1 MVKKQQMRPPA
12 TFTNRPFSL
21 RLPEVISKAGQFQNW
36 TLASP
41 LLDKKSIIP
50 VQNNLTQPPPSE
62 QSTTD
67 QVSFTL
73 APIQNFKPPVT
84 ADESQKA
91 QPSPDKL
98 DDTPVLVT
106 VANDNGKT
114 ANHNPTTLLAFHYDP
129 QESSVSY
136 LVDLNFLED
145 KYPGVLDKLAQAEV
159 EARQHDYDPQTA
171 QVLQNRVIDN
181 PTWPAGSTPNVR
193 DKITAKSSELRSANP
208 TLNSQNAA
216 DYDFDKAQG
225 AAEDLLR
232 KLDGMF
238 PQDKYPDLKM
248 AARAKAPASLEKKMD
263 KMVQKADD
271 YTLGHLTDTV
281 GARIDCKDLKS
292 LSNITYKLEEQFGD
306 KLVARCDYLTNP
318 GENGY
323 RAIHYI
329 VDLGDRMA
337 EIQVTTH
344 KLRAA
349 DLATHDTVY
358 KPDIPIPK
366 ATSEKI
372 ATAADRIMY
381 LECLDVL
388 GLR

>member
-1 MVKKQQMRPPA
+1 M
-12 TFTNRPFSL
+12 
-21 RLPEVISKAGQFQNW
+21 ISKAGHFHNW
-36 TLASP
+36 TVASP
-41 LLDKKSIIP
+41 LLDKKSIVP
-50 VQNNLTQPPPSE
+50 QQQSG
-62 QSTTD
+62 QSTEMPGFTHPD

-73 APIQNFKPPVT
+73 GPIQNFKPPTT
-84 ADESQKA
+84 ADETQLK
-91 QPSPDKL
+91 QPSPQTMEEK
-98 DDTPVLVT
+98 PVLVT

-114 ANHNPTTLLAFHYDP
+114 PFSNPTTLLALHYDP
-129 QESSVSY
+129 KETTISY
-136 LVDLNFLED
+136 LVELSFLKD
-145 KYPGVLDKLAQAEV
+145 KYPGVLEKLAQAEA
-159 EARQHDYDPQTA
+159 EAKQHDYDPHTA
-171 QVLQNRVIDN
+171 QVLQDKVIDN
-181 PTWPAGSTPNVR
+181 APWPSGSTPNVR
-193 DKITAKSSELRSANP
+193 EKISAKSAQLRSANP
-208 TLNSQNAA
+208 ALNSQNPA
-216 DYDFDKAQG
+216 DYDFEKAQG
-225 AAEDLLR
+225 VADELFS

-248 AARAKAPASLEKKMD
+248 AARAKAPASLGKKME
-263 KMVQKADD
+263 KMVSRADD

-281 GARIDCKDLKS
+281 GARVDCKDLKS
-292 LSNITYKLEEQFGD
+292 LSQITYKLEEQFGD
-306 KLVARCDYLTNP
+306 KMVARCDYISNP

-366 ATSEKI
+366 ETSEKI
-372 ATAADRIMY
+372 ATAADRIMF

>member
-1 MVKKQQMRPPA
+1 MQRPLRFTKQ
-12 TFTNRPFSL
+12 TFSG
-21 RLPEVISKAGQFQNW
+21 RLPEVISKAGTFQNW

-41 LLDKKSIIP
+41 LLDKKSIVP
-50 VQNNLTQPPPSE
+50 VQNKNAPSAE
-62 QSTTD
+62 TGPVSQTTFD
-67 QVSFTL
+67 QVSFTV
-73 APIQNFKPPVT
+73 APIKDFHHEPSHAATAESAVEPKPLLI
-84 ADESQKA
+84 S
-91 QPSPDKL
+91 
-98 DDTPVLVT
+98 
-106 VANDNGKT
+106 VANEATPN
-114 ANHNPTTLLAFHYDP
+114 APTTMLAFHHAPED
-129 QESSVSY
+129 SCVKY
-136 LVDLNFLED
+136 LVDLGFLEK
-145 KYPGVLDKLAQAEV
+145 KYPGVLEHLAQAES
-159 EARQHDYDPQTA
+159 EAKQHDYDPQTA

-181 PTWPAGSTPNVR
+181 PIWPSGTTPDVR
-193 DKITAKSSELRSANP
+193 GKITSKSQELRSAHP
-208 TLNSQNAA
+208 VLNSQNPA
-216 DYDFDKAQG
+216 DYDFEKAQG
-225 AAEDLLR
+225 AAEDLLG

-238 PQDKYPDLKM
+238 PQDQYPDIKM
-248 AARAKAPASLEKKMD
+248 AARAKAPASLEKKMS
-263 KMVQKADD
+263 KMVEKADD

-281 GARIDCKDLKS
+281 GARMDVKDLKS
-292 LSNITYKLEEQFGD
+292 LSNVTYKLEEQFAD
-306 KLVARCDYLTNP
+306 KIVARCDYISNP

-366 ATSEKI
+366 ETSEKV
-372 ATAADRIMY
+372 ASAADRIMY

>member
-1 MVKKQQMRPPA
+1 M
-12 TFTNRPFSL
+12 
-21 RLPEVISKAGQFQNW
+21 
-36 TLASP
+36 ASP

-50 VQNNLTQPPPSE
+50 VQNNLTQPPSD
-62 QSTTD
+62 QTTTD

-73 APIQNFKPPVT
+73 APIQNFKAPAS

-91 QPSPDKL
+91 APSPESL
-98 DDTPVLVT
+98 DDKPVLVT
-106 VANDNGKT
+106 VSNENGASANN
-114 ANHNPTTLLAFHYDP
+114 NPTTLLAFHYDP
-129 QESSVSY
+129 HETSASY

-159 EARQHDYDPQTA
+159 EARRHDYDPQTA
-171 QVLQNRVIDN
+171 QVLQNRLLDN

-193 DKITAKSSELRSANP
+193 GKITAKSEQLRAAHP
-208 TLNSQNAA
+208 ALNSQKAS
-216 DYDFDKAQG
+216 DYDFGKAQG
-225 AAEDLLR
+225 AAEDLLC

-238 PQDKYPDLKM
+238 PQDQYPDLKM
-248 AARAKAPASLEKKMD
+248 AARAKAPASLAKKMD
-263 KMVQKADD
+263 KMVQRSED

-306 KLVARCDYLTNP
+306 KLVARCDYISNP

-366 ATSEKI
+366 ETSEKV
-372 ATAADRIMY
+372 ASAADRIMY
-381 LECLDVL
+381 LECLDAF